1 MRGVALVVVLIGVP
15 GLVWTLWPLLRRRH
29 EARRAFLPMPPDA
42 REQLGEQKRRV
53 LRTLR
58 ELDFEHDA
66 GHISDDDYADLRAR
80 YEAEAATILG
90 ELDRL
95 GAPHPKPEAP
105 PKKEKDVTG
114 ARPSLGWRHPLA
126 IGTSAVALLAF
137 GVAIGV
143 GVMRYTEP
151 DRQSGPLPGSRPLA
165 TLDAPG
171 PTGAGPSPMG
181 QPPGGG
187 GSGAPRPVT
196 PEMLRGMLEAARSS
210 LFEGRYGEAIAAYQA
225 VLKRDPKNVD
235 AMTHLGLVVAIGGHA
250 DGALESFDKALAID
264 PNYAP
269 ALLYRGQ
276 VLYEVKGDAPAA
288 IKSWEKFIAVAPPGE
303 DRERVTKMLAEARAK
318 PTSRK

>member
-1 MRGVALVVVLIGVP
+1 MAVALAVVVIGVP
-15 GLVWTLWPLLRRRH
+15 ALVWTLWPLLRRN
-29 EARRAFLPMPPDA
+29 EARRAFLPLPPDA

-95 GAPHPKPEAP
+95 GAPRPTEAP
-105 PKKEKDVTG
+105 PRKEAVA
-114 ARPSLGWRHPLA
+114 ARQSLGWRHPLA
-126 IGTSAVALLAF
+126 IGTSAVALLGF

-143 GVMRYTEP
+143 GVMRYAEP
-151 DRQSGPLPGSRPLA
+151 ERQSGPLPGSRPLA
-165 TLDAPG
+165 SLDAPN

-181 QPPGGG
+181 PPPGG
-187 GSGAPRPVT
+187 GAPRPVT
-196 PEMLRGMLEAARSS
+196 PEMLRGMLQAARSS

-225 VLKRDPKNVD
+225 VLKRDPRNVD

-250 DGALESFDKALAID
+250 DTALESFDKALAID

-288 IKSWEKFIAVAPPGE
+288 IKSWEKFVAVAPPGE
-303 DRERVTKMLAEARAK
+303 DRDRVTKMIAEARAK
-318 PTSRK
+318 PASRK

>member
-1 MRGVALVVVLIGVP
+1 MAVALVVVLIGVP
-15 GLVWTLWPLLRRRH
+15 ALVWTLWPLLRRH
-29 EARRAFLPMPPDA
+29 EGRRAFLPLPPDA

-58 ELDFEHDA
+58 ELEFERDS

-95 GAPHPKPEAP
+95 GAPRAAPEPP
-105 PKKEKDVTG
+105 PKKAPVA
-114 ARPSLGWRHPLA
+114 ARQSLGWRHPLA
-126 IGTSAVALLAF
+126 IGASGVALLAF

-143 GVMRYTEP
+143 GVMRYAEP

-165 TLDAPG
+165 SLDAPA
-171 PTGAGPSPMG
+171 PAGAGPSPMG
-181 QPPGGG
+181 PPPGGG
-187 GSGAPRPVT
+187 GGAPRPVS
-196 PEMLRGMLEAARSS
+196 PEMLRGMLQAARSS
-210 LFEGRYGEAIAAYQA
+210 LFEGRYGEAIQAYQA

-235 AMTHLGLVVAIGGHA
+235 ALTHLGLVVAIGGHA
-250 DGALESFDKALAID
+250 DSALESFDKALAID
-264 PNYAP
+264 PSYAP

-276 VLYEVKGDAPAA
+276 VLYEVKGDVPGA
-288 IKSWEKFIAVAPPGE
+288 IGAWEKFIAIAPPGE
-303 DRERVTKMLAEARAK
+303 DRERVTKMLAEAKAK